1 MNGFRQDRA
10 DLIDA
15 LNTTGYTVDDT
26 QPEIIDRGTILIE
39 DVSYEWADIF
49 EHVKATY
56 NGHVVLDAY
65 DAESANAA
73 HADAVAAIWE
83 ALDTSDAGDIET
95 AGALINLTDGA
106 GNIFPAFPFTITSL
120 IATD

>member
-1 MNGFRQDRA
+1 MNPYRKDRA

-26 QPEIIDRGTILIE
+26 QPEIIDCGTILID

-49 EHVKATY
+49 ENVKATY
-56 NGHVVLDAY
+56 AGHVVLDAF

-73 HADAVAAIWE
+73 HADAVAAIWD
-83 ALDTSDAGDIET
+83 ALANSDAGDIET

-106 GNIFPAFPFTITSL
+106 GRIFPAFPFTITSL
-120 IATD
+120 FTTD